1 MAKDKT
7 RYKAMI
13 ANHTYTI
20 IGQETK
26 KHMDL
31 VTRIVNE
38 QLAEIKHISPQTNTE
53 QASVLL
59 AVNAVSDQLKKQEEV
74 LKLRQEVEEL
84 KRRTIRITELE
95 NRIKRIEAIEEEAK
109 DVLKKSGKE
118 DVEIHNHMEAQQIL
132 NENRKQQIQSKG
144 TQEASENNDEKGTKE
159 TQEN

>member
-109 DVLKKSGKE
+109 GVLKKNGQE

-132 NENRKQQIQSKG
+132 NENRKQQIQKKG
-144 TQEASENNDEKGTKE
+144 TQDSQDTNEP
-159 TQEN
+159 QEN